1 MSIDDLNKQNY
12 RRRFAL
18 LVDGDNIS
26 ATLLSSIMTELDK
39 LGLVTIKRIYGDWT
53 RSNMGS
59 WRRLLHDYAARP
71 IQQFHY
77 TAGKNAT
84 DCALII
90 DAMDILYSGRVDGIC
105 LAASDSDYTRLAI
118 RIREEGLF
126 VLGVGRKQTPKPF
139 VNACNLFIYDHE
151 LSSPT
156 NSTEKLSSQSESGP
170 SKNGHQHLPEAI
182 KEPEK
187 PKQLPIEAIKATNG
201 VELDPV
207 PILRKAIQEMTDKS
221 GWAKLNSIG
230 TALREID
237 DNFNCHR
244 YGHGSL
250 SKLFRAYSKQ
260 FQIKTEGKGKKQK
273 PVAVRFIGLKTEKPA
288 KSKQEA
294 TKSQAINNIT
304 ATRPKPASETKPTTK
319 PTELEAKTSAIKQ
332 PNSASL
338 LKQAF
343 GRAVQ
348 EKGWINLAVI
358 KNCLQQIDPKFDPQ
372 QYGHDELEKL
382 VQAHPEL
389 FEIRSNTSND
399 KPAKTYVRVKEL
411 TIA

>member
-139 VNACNLFIYDHE
+139 VNACNRFIYDDE

-156 NSTEKLSSQSESGP
+156 SSAEKLLPQPEP
-170 SKNGHQHLPEAI
+170 SVNGHQQLPVVTNKPEAVEEV
-182 KEPEK
+182 KEVTAK
-187 PKQLPIEAIKATNG
+187 NG
-201 VELDPV
+201 IELDPL
-207 PILRKAIQEMTDKS
+207 PILRNAIQQTTEKS
-221 GWAKLNSIG
+221 GWSKLNSIG
-230 TALREID
+230 ARLREMD
-237 DNFNCHR
+237 DNFNSHR

-250 SKLFRAYSKQ
+250 SKLIKAYPKQ
-260 FQIKTEGKGKKQK
+260 FRIKYDRKK
-273 PVAVRFIGLKTEKPA
+273 PVSVKFIGPKTEKPA
-288 KSKQEA
+288 ISKPEA
-294 TKSQAINNIT
+294 TKL
-304 ATRPKPASETKPTTK
+304 ASNAKSNQ
-319 PTELEAKTSAIKQ
+319 TEPNSSVIKQ
-332 PNSASL
+332 SDSVLL

-358 KNCLQQIDPKFDPQ
+358 KTCLQQIDPKFDPQ

-382 VQAHPEL
+382 VQDHPEL
-389 FEIRSNTSND
+389 FEIRNQTGNG